1 MIQEKKIA
9 LTQEETDYFISLLT
23 VGTGIIPRSSH
34 RAGIQTYIEK
44 KLAEKNITV
53 AEYKLKLLSDKN
65 LFTEFI
71 NESTVNETYFFREEK
86 QFALLK
92 ERYFPMWKAMFGTA
106 PIKIW
111 SAACSYGEEAY
122 SLAVLAKCC
131 GIKALVT
138 ASDINSEVLDHCNK
152 GVFWESS
159 IRSVDGFTYKNLL
172 LPYRTDEG
180 KIAFSDEIK
189 SCIQTREINL
199 SKIDTPMGDV
209 NLPKNQ
215 NIIFIRNV
223 FIYFSQDLR
232 RRILNS
238 IAEKCL
244 ADGGILFVSMSE
256 IAQFD
261 SNVLPPSLEKIMD
274 GSVFYFRKKTREVKS
289 NG

>member
-1 MIQEKKIA
+1 MIQEKKIV

-23 VGTGIIPRSSH
+23 IGTGIIPRSSH

-44 KLAEKNITV
+44 KIAEKNISV
-53 AEYKLKLLSDKN
+53 SEFKLKLQSDKD

-92 ERYFPMWKAMFGTA
+92 ERYFPMWKAMFPSV

-122 SLAVLAKCC
+122 SLAVLAKVC
-131 GIKALVT
+131 GIKAFVT

-159 IRSVDGFTYKNLL
+159 IRSVDGFSFKNLL
-172 LPYRTDEG
+172 LPYRTNEG
-180 KIAFSDEIK
+180 KIVFSDEIK
-189 SCIQTREINL
+189 SCIQTRKINL
-199 SKIDTPMGDV
+199 AKIDSPLGDA

-223 FIYFSQDLR
+223 FIYFSQELR
-232 RRILNS
+232 IRILNS
-238 IAEKCL
+238 IVDKCL
-244 ADGGILFVSMSE
+244 AEGGILFVSMSE

-261 SNVLPPSLEKIMD
+261 SNMLPPSLEKVMD
-274 GSVFYFRKKTREVKS
+274 GNIFYFKKKQGR
-289 NG
+289 

>member
-1 MIQEKKIA
+1 MIQEKKIV

-23 VGTGIIPRSSH
+23 MGTGIIPRSSH

-44 KLAEKNITV
+44 KIAEKNISV
-53 AEYKLKLLSDKN
+53 SEFKLKLQSDKN

-92 ERYFPMWKAMFGTA
+92 ERYFPMWKAMFPSV

-122 SLAVLAKCC
+122 SLAVLAKVC
-131 GIKALVT
+131 GIKAFVT

-159 IRSVDGFTYKNLL
+159 IRSVDGFSFKNLL
-172 LPYRTDEG
+172 LPYRTNEG
-180 KIAFSDEIK
+180 KIVFPDEIK
-189 SCIQTREINL
+189 SCIQTRKINL
-199 SKIDTPMGDV
+199 SKIDSPLGDA

-223 FIYFSQDLR
+223 FIYFSQELR
-232 RRILNS
+232 IRILNS
-238 IAEKCL
+238 IVDKCL
-244 ADGGILFVSMSE
+244 AEGGILFVSMSE

-261 SNVLPPSLEKIMD
+261 SNMLPPSLEKVMD
-274 GSVFYFRKKTREVKS
+274 GNIFYFKKKQGR
-289 NG
+289 

>member
-1 MIQEKKIA
+1 MIQEKKIV

-23 VGTGIIPRSSH
+23 MGTGIIPRSSH

-44 KLAEKNITV
+44 KIAEKNISV
-53 AEYKLKLLSDKN
+53 SEFKLKLQSDKN

-92 ERYFPMWKAMFGTA
+92 ERYFPMWKAMFPSV

-122 SLAVLAKCC
+122 SLAVLAKVC
-131 GIKALVT
+131 GIKAFVT

-159 IRSVDGFTYKNLL
+159 IRSVDGFSFKNLL
-172 LPYRTDEG
+172 LPYGTNEG
-180 KIAFSDEIK
+180 KIVFPDEIK
-189 SCIQTREINL
+189 SCIQTRKINL
-199 SKIDTPMGDV
+199 SKIDSPLGDA

-223 FIYFSQDLR
+223 FIYFSQELR
-232 RRILNS
+232 IRILNS
-238 IAEKCL
+238 IVDKCL
-244 ADGGILFVSMSE
+244 AEGGILFVSMSE

-261 SNVLPPSLEKIMD
+261 SNMLPPSLEKVMD
-274 GSVFYFRKKTREVKS
+274 GNIFYFKKKQGR
-289 NG
+289 

>member
-1 MIQEKKIA
+1 MIQEKKIV

-23 VGTGIIPRSSH
+23 MGTGIIPRSSH

-44 KLAEKNITV
+44 KIAEKNISV
-53 AEYKLKLLSDKN
+53 SEFKLKLQSDKN

-92 ERYFPMWKAMFGTA
+92 ERYFPMWKAMFPSM

-122 SLAVLAKCC
+122 SLAVLAKVC
-131 GIKALVT
+131 GIKAFVT

-159 IRSVDGFTYKNLL
+159 IRSVDGFSFKNLL
-172 LPYRTDEG
+172 LPYRTNEG
-180 KIAFSDEIK
+180 KIVFPDEIK
-189 SCIQTREINL
+189 SCIQTRKINL
-199 SKIDTPMGDV
+199 AKIDSPLGDA

-223 FIYFSQDLR
+223 FIYFSQELR
-232 RRILNS
+232 IRILNS
-238 IAEKCL
+238 IIDKCL
-244 ADGGILFVSMSE
+244 AEGGILFVSMSE

-261 SNVLPPSLEKIMD
+261 SNMLPPSLEKVMD
-274 GSVFYFRKKTREVKS
+274 GNIFYFKKKQGR
-289 NG
+289 

>member
-1 MIQEKKIA
+1 MIQEKRIV

-23 VGTGIIPRSSH
+23 MGTGIIPRSSH

-44 KLAEKNITV
+44 KIAEKKISV
-53 AEYKLKLLSDKN
+53 SEFKLKLQSDKD

-92 ERYFPMWKAMFGTA
+92 ERYFPMWKAMFPSV

-122 SLAVLAKCC
+122 SLAVLAKVC
-131 GIKALVT
+131 GIKAFVT

-159 IRSVDGFTYKNLL
+159 IRSVDGFSFKNLL
-172 LPYRTDEG
+172 LPYGTNEG
-180 KIAFSDEIK
+180 KIVFPDEIK
-189 SCIQTREINL
+189 SCIQTRKINL
-199 SKIDTPMGDV
+199 SKIDSPLGDA

-223 FIYFSQDLR
+223 FIYFSQELR
-232 RRILNS
+232 IRILNS
-238 IAEKCL
+238 IVDKCL
-244 ADGGILFVSMSE
+244 AEGGILFVSMSE

-261 SNVLPPSLEKIMD
+261 SNMLPPSLEKVMD
-274 GSVFYFRKKTREVKS
+274 GNIFYFKKKQGR
-289 NG
+289 

>member
-1 MIQEKKIA
+1 MIQEKKIV

-23 VGTGIIPRSSH
+23 MGTGIIPRSSH

-44 KLAEKNITV
+44 KIAEKNISV
-53 AEYKLKLLSDKN
+53 SEFKLKLQSDKN

-71 NESTVNETYFFREEK
+71 NERTVNETYFFREEK

-92 ERYFPMWKAMFGTA
+92 ERYFPMWKAMFPSV

-122 SLAVLAKCC
+122 SLAVLAKVC
-131 GIKALVT
+131 GIKAFVT
-138 ASDINSEVLDHCNK
+138 ASDINSEVLDHCNN

-159 IRSVDGFTYKNLL
+159 IRSVDGFSFKNLL
-172 LPYRTDEG
+172 LPYKTNEG
-180 KIAFSDEIK
+180 KIVFPDEIK
-189 SCIQTREINL
+189 SCIQTRKINL
-199 SKIDTPMGDV
+199 SKIDTPLGDA

-223 FIYFSQDLR
+223 FIYFSQELR
-232 RRILNS
+232 IRILNS
-238 IAEKCL
+238 IIDKCL
-244 ADGGILFVSMSE
+244 AEGGILFVSLSE

-261 SNVLPPSLEKIMD
+261 SNMLPPSLEKVMD
-274 GSVFYFRKKTREVKS
+274 GNIFYFKKKQGR
-289 NG
+289 

>member
-1 MIQEKKIA
+1 MIQEKKIV

-23 VGTGIIPRSSH
+23 MGTGIIPRSSH

-44 KLAEKNITV
+44 KIAEKNISV
-53 AEYKLKLLSDKN
+53 SEFKLKLQSDKN

-92 ERYFPMWKAMFGTA
+92 ERYFPMWKAMFPSV

-122 SLAVLAKCC
+122 SLAVLAKVC
-131 GIKALVT
+131 GIKAFVT

-159 IRSVDGFTYKNLL
+159 IRSVDGFSFKNLL
-172 LPYRTDEG
+172 LPYRTNEG
-180 KIAFSDEIK
+180 KIVFPDEIK
-189 SCIQTREINL
+189 SCIQTRKINL
-199 SKIDTPMGDV
+199 AKIDSPLGDA

-223 FIYFSQDLR
+223 FIYFSQELR
-232 RRILNS
+232 IRILNS
-238 IAEKCL
+238 IIDKCL
-244 ADGGILFVSMSE
+244 AEGGILFVSMSE

-261 SNVLPPSLEKIMD
+261 SNMLPPSLEKVMD
-274 GSVFYFRKKTREVKS
+274 GNIFYFKKKQGR
-289 NG
+289 

>member
-1 MIQEKKIA
+1 MIQEKKIV

-23 VGTGIIPRSSH
+23 MGTGIIPRSSH

-44 KLAEKNITV
+44 KIAEKNISV
-53 AEYKLKLLSDKN
+53 SEFKLNLQSDKN

-92 ERYFPMWKAMFGTA
+92 ERYFPMWKAMFPSV

-122 SLAVLAKCC
+122 SLAVLAKVC
-131 GIKALVT
+131 GIKAFVT

-159 IRSVDGFTYKNLL
+159 IRSVDGFSFKNLL
-172 LPYRTDEG
+172 LPYGTNEG
-180 KIAFSDEIK
+180 KIVFPDEIK
-189 SCIQTREINL
+189 SCIQTRKINL
-199 SKIDTPMGDV
+199 SKIDSPLGDA

-223 FIYFSQDLR
+223 FIYFSQELR
-232 RRILNS
+232 IRILNS
-238 IAEKCL
+238 IVDKCL
-244 ADGGILFVSMSE
+244 AEGGILFVSMSE

-261 SNVLPPSLEKIMD
+261 SNMLPPSLEKVMD
-274 GSVFYFRKKTREVKS
+274 GNIFYFKKKQGR
-289 NG
+289 